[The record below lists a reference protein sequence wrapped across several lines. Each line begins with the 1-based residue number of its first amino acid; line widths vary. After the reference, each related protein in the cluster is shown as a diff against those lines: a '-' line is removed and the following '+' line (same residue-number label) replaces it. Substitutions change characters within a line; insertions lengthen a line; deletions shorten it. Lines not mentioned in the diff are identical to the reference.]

1 MIQIFTFVE
10 PADLI
15 RLSRTNK
22 QLRTYLTT
30 RSSSW
35 IWRKSRVNAGDIP
48 KIYPSITEIQFAYL
62 LFEPLCSVRILFTS
76 ASLRVANNKSSS
88 FANRR
93 KSSMSFGL
101 ALFAAART
109 VWLKSAFL
117 CRILIW
123 ISEFMINS
131 RFSTLSELRFS
142 PKFQSLP
149 AEVFVFAPFHRL
161 RSTRPPQCKLR
172 YCSWA

>member
-1 MIQIFTFVE
+1 MGKKRNVQSLAPKTSTKQTRIKRSLRNIVEVPLDVLFEIFTFVE

-76 ASLRVANNKSSS
+76 DSLRVATNKSSS

-101 ALFAAART
+101 ALFAVART

-117 CRILIW
+117 RRIFESNMDL
-123 ISEFMINS
+123 
-131 RFSTLSELRFS
+131 
-142 PKFQSLP
+142 
-149 AEVFVFAPFHRL
+149 
-161 RSTRPPQCKLR
+161 
-172 YCSWA
+172 